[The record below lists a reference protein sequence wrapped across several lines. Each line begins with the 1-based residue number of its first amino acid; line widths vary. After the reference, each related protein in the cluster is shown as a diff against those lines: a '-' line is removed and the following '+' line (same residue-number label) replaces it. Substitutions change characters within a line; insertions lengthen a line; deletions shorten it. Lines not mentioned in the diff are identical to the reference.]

1 MKARKI
7 YGLQPNSKKEGIKM
21 EGKKYEVTVNEKKG
35 TCDNALFEKMAKKGD
50 ITSIKLSE
58 VLGMVVKIIGY
69 AKCNIVTDDKN
80 FDIYYFDTEEYGL
93 ISSGSEIFAESVRD
107 YYGEV
112 ENVRLTEVKTRK
124 GKTYK
129 AVPVLGNNKK
139 EEKTEQKEETTNELL
154 PDDLPF

>member
-1 MKARKI
+1 
-7 YGLQPNSKKEGIKM
+7 M
-21 EGKKYEVTVNEKKG
+21 ESRKYEVSVLEKKG

-50 ITSIKLSE
+50 ITSIKLTE

-69 AKCNIVTDDKN
+69 AKCNIVTDEKN

-93 ISSGSEIFAESVRD
+93 ISSGSEIFAESVSD

-139 EEKTEQKEETTNELL
+139 EEKTEQKEEATN
-154 PDDLPF
+154 DLPF